1 MASSL
6 SSQRT
11 LSGFPLLTAEEFETA
26 CHAFLGRV
34 HVVDDSKVGWSSIRL
49 DQRATGP
56 ILSIAR
62 DIGHVGTRDRDE
74 PLPDPEMN
82 EELQWKASEEDPVR
96 RAGTLSIPLSI
107 LKVSSNIKQ
116 EALIRAPETSVHL
129 QVIYNILL
137 SPTYHVPVL
146 YFQLRQD
153 NHPGPL
159 GIDAVYQYLVP
170 EQYRKELQS
179 IGIMGG
185 ISFGYR
191 PDSGTPAFF
200 VHPCQTTDAMRHIAG
215 QLCLTPEIYL
225 IIWLG
230 LVGNRLGLQLP
241 KELFTVEGMETFQG
255 TA

>member
-1 MASSL
+1 
-6 SSQRT
+6 
-11 LSGFPLLTAEEFETA
+11 
-26 CHAFLGRV
+26 
-34 HVVDDSKVGWSSIRL
+34 
-49 DQRATGP
+49 
-56 ILSIAR
+56 
-62 DIGHVGTRDRDE
+62 
-74 PLPDPEMN
+74 MN

-116 EALIRAPETSVHL
+116 EALIRAPETSVRL
-129 QVIYNILL
+129 
-137 SPTYHVPVL
+137 
-146 YFQLRQD
+146 QD

-179 IGIMGG
+179 IGIMG
-185 ISFGYR
+185 
-191 PDSGTPAFF
+191 DSGTPAFF
-200 VHPCQTTDAMRHIAG
+200 VHPCQTTDAMRHIAR

-241 KELFTVEGMETFQG
+241 KEFFTVEGMETFQG

>member
-1 MASSL
+1 M
-6 SSQRT
+6 
-11 LSGFPLLTAEEFETA
+11 
-26 CHAFLGRV
+26 
-34 HVVDDSKVGWSSIRL
+34 
-49 DQRATGP
+49 
-56 ILSIAR
+56 SIAR

-116 EALIRAPETSVHL
+116 EALIRAPETSVRL

-185 ISFGYR
+185 ISFGVCASSR
-191 PDSGTPAFF
+191 IPSPSWSLCF
-200 VHPCQTTDAMRHIAG
+200 VVSSRLRNSSIFRSSMPNNGCDEAHCRTALSHSRDLSHNLAR
-215 QLCLTPEIYL
+215 
-225 IIWLG
+225 
-230 LVGNRLGLQLP
+230 VGG
-241 KELFTVEGMETFQG
+241 
-255 TA
+255 

>member
-6 SSQRT
+6 SSRPT

-26 CHAFLGRV
+26 CHAFLDRI
-34 HVVDDSKVGWSSIRL
+34 HVVDDTKVGWSSIRL

-74 PLPDPEMN
+74 PLPDPEMI
-82 EELQWKASEEDPVR
+82 EELQWEASEEDP
-96 RAGTLSIPLSI
+96 
-107 LKVSSNIKQ
+107 
-116 EALIRAPETSVHL
+116 EALIRAPETSVRL
-129 QVIYNILL
+129 QVIYYILL

-159 GIDAVYQYLVP
+159 GIDAVYQHLVP

-185 ISFGYR
+185 ISFGYH

-215 QLCLTPEIYL
+215 QLCLTPETYL
-225 IIWLG
+225 MIWLG

-241 KELFTVEGMETFQG
+241 KELFTVEGMRTFQG
-255 TA
+255 TASHSLD